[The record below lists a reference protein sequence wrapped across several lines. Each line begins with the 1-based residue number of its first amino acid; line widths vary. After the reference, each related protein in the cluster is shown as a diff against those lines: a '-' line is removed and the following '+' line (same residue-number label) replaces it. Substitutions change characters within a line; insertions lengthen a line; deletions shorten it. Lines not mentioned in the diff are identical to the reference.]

1 MLEPTPRTARQP
13 PVMEAAETL
22 VALQLDDSSREM
34 LVVME
39 QRLAV
44 TGQRP
49 VVTQELSQPTQ
60 RTHLC
65 H

>member
-1 MLEPTPRTARQP
+1 
-13 PVMEAAETL
+13 MEAAETL

-44 TGQRP
+44 TGQQP
-49 VVTQELSQPTQ
+49 VVTLEPSQPTQ